1 MSKKTETTI
10 VTVAIAEVAT
20 ITSTFTISATVT
32 SPTMIH
38 TAATT
43 TVDTLSTIITTS
55 TPQLFQLCT
64 TGSGKYAFVSGYDTT
79 YAIQL
84 YSSASG
90 SSTSKI
96 TQIFNTVVGNTYKIS
111 NYYKVMTGSTASTM
125 TCTYG
130 ERSYSVSLGS
140 SVKYVWLAMSIN
152 YVATSSSA
160 TLVCG
165 LTSPLS
171 ASIALA
177 DFSFMC

>member
-1 MSKKTETTI
+1 MRI
-10 VTVAIAEVAT
+10 LCGFAAI
-20 ITSTFTISATVT
+20 FHL
-32 SPTMIH
+32 P
-38 TAATT
+38 
-43 TVDTLSTIITTS
+43 LRY
-55 TPQLFQLCT
+55 T